1 LGRER
6 VFLIV
11 LAILLVT
18 SVVSLSVLGV
28 QNLGVYLSL
37 FSLCYYANS
46 FFFRPNK
53 RTIDFVGLGLL
64 YYTGLF
70 LATAF
75 KVL

>member
-1 LGRER
+1 MMLA
-6 VFLIV
+6 V
-11 LAILLVT
+11 LLLT
-18 SVVSLSVLGV
+18 SVISLSVLGV

-37 FSLCYYANS
+37 FSLCYYASS
-46 FFFRPNK
+46 FIFRPK
-53 RTIDFVGLGLL
+53 RRTIDFVGLGLL